1 MKPFTQ
7 EEIKFLKDTGL
18 TATVIQ
24 CNEWQRTTL
33 KDAKD
38 AKKTAKKYGI
48 NYANL
53 KSNILNYNDS
63 DSISLEIVG
72 TYILGTLYSK
82 EFLKTASDEQI
93 VKALKDWRYFDG
105 FRKEESAEPYRS
117 NALDWI
123 EGRLKMILMNGEI
136 WF

>member
-1 MKPFTQ
+1 MKPFTPK
-7 EEIKFLKDTGL
+7 EVKFLKDTGL

-24 CNEWQRTTL
+24 CNEWQRTKL

-38 AKKTAKKYGI
+38 AEKAAKKYGI
-48 NYANL
+48 NYADL
-53 KSNILNYNDS
+53 ESNILNYDDS

-82 EFLKTASDEQI
+82 EFLETASDEQI
-93 VKALKDWRYFDG
+93 VKALKDWRYFGG

-123 EGRLKMILMNGEI
+123 EGRLKMILMNGEV